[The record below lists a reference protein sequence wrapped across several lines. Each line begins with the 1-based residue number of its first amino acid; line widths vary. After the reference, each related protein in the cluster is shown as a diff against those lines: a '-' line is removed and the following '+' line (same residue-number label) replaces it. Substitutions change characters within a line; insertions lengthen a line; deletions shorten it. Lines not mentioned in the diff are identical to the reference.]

1 MNKSRTQ
8 ESIDR
13 FARNYLNG
21 SYNGSMDSAKVITID
36 GKRHYFPAPSE
47 VERPRLVDGHY
58 EVIHLKNGNRINLI
72 PSHEVVDDNDR
83 HLLDMTDEAH
93 RWIEATGSHD
103 KNELKAHLR
112 QFYGHINYDFYLTNT
127 RWDVILHH
135 HQIHELNVGVE
146 NVNQRVAIVES
157 LCFRVL
163 VVAAAAVVQV
173 RLVFKSNC
181 IKVCYY

>member
-1 MNKSRTQ
+1 MGT
-8 ESIDR
+8 
-13 FARNYLNG
+13 
-21 SYNGSMDSAKVITID
+21 AKIIIID
-36 GKRHYFPAPSE
+36 GKRIPFPAPSE

-72 PSHEVVDDNDR
+72 PSHEIIVDDNDR
-83 HLLDMTDEAH
+83 HVLDMTDKAH
-93 RWIEATGSHD
+93 RFIEATGSHD
-103 KNELKAHLR
+103 KDELKAHLR

-157 LCFRVL
+157 LYFRLL
-163 VVAAAAVVQV
+163 VVAAATIV
-173 RLVFKSNC
+173 
-181 IKVCYY
+181 

>member
-1 MNKSRTQ
+1 MTIGCSR
-8 ESIDR
+8 
-13 FARNYLNG
+13 LP
-21 SYNGSMDSAKVITID
+21 VINI
-36 GKRHYFPAPSE
+36 RWRVH
-47 VERPRLVDGHY
+47 
-58 EVIHLKNGNRINLI
+58 
-72 PSHEVVDDNDR
+72 SHERAIFDTR
-83 HLLDMTDEAH
+83 SFATTIHDEAH

-103 KNELKAHLR
+103 KDLLKAHLR
-112 QFYGHINYDFYLTNT
+112 QFCGHVNYDFYLTNT